1 MMSKIKDLNLGSINK
16 IGELKVPDDIL
27 AGVKIE
33 VYSCD
38 NI

>member
-1 MMSKIKDLNLGSINK
+1 MSKVKDLNLENVKKSE
-16 IGELKVPDDIL
+16 ELEISDDIL